1 MYHTAI
7 FDVYDTSVTKEL
19 FSYFDRLTA
28 GAKCMYNVANFH
40 IRQLMTGLKK
50 KPSERTPNEQ
60 SVIDKVAKYLPLIND
75 GIAERNRKRAANGK
89 KLTKPFAMPTAKKS
103 FVGKNFL
110 VAIFAMDNDPDYRS
124 LYSQAAQNT
133 VGECVEAWK
142 SFFALKKAG
151 VTDAKI
157 PRYKKKDHASVTFS
171 SQGCRIENGMLRLP
185 GTKIRFDVGSFPHHG
200 DKLIEVRIVPYFGHY
215 QIHILTDDLAEEPEK
230 KDPCEPRNAMMIDL
244 GVDNFAAITDSIG
257 RTPIAVKG
265 GYLKS
270 INQNWNRMNAKLKS
284 ILMKGHDPKTYH
296 PENTKH
302 MNAISAKRDRI
313 FRDMFYKISHF
324 ICRVAVSRGIDMIIV
339 GRNTGWK
346 QNADMGHKNN
356 QTFVQIP
363 HAQFIHALRVTAVK
377 YGIEVFEQEESY
389 TSRSSFIDDDPIPTY
404 GNPESPYI
412 SLSGRRAK
420 RGLYRTADG
429 TLINADVNGALNI
442 GRKYDPWMFEN
453 MTSDTRKRYASST
466 AVVGYRALH
475 PESKGK

>member
-7 FDVYDTSVTKEL
+7 FDVYDISATKEL
-19 FSYFDRLTA
+19 FSYFNRLTA
-28 GAKCMYNVANFH
+28 AAKYMYNVANFH

-50 KPSERTPNEQ
+50 EPSVRTPNEQ

-75 GIAERNRKRAANGK
+75 GIAERNRKRAADGK

-110 VAIFAMDNDPDYRS
+110 VAMFAMDNDPDYRS
-124 LYSQAAQNT
+124 LYAQAAQNV
-133 VGECVEAWK
+133 VGGCVEAWK

-151 VTDAKI
+151 VADAKI
-157 PRYKKKDHASVTFS
+157 PRYKKKDHVSVTFS
-171 SQGCRIENGMLRLP
+171 NQGCRIENGMLCLP
-185 GTKIRFDVGSFPHHG
+185 GTKIRFDVGSFPHCG
-200 DKLIEVRIVPYFGHY
+200 DKLIEVRIVPYYGHY

-257 RTPIAVKG
+257 RAPIAVKG

-284 ILMKGHDPKTYH
+284 ILMKGHNSKTYH
-296 PENTKH
+296 PENTKL
-302 MNAISAKRDRI
+302 MNAISAKRDCI

-346 QNADMGHKNN
+346 QNVDMGHKNN

-363 HAQFIHALRVTAVK
+363 HARFIFILKITAAK

-389 TSRSSFIDDDPIPTY
+389 TSKSSFIDDDPIPTY

-412 SLSGRRAK
+412 KLSGRRAK

-429 TLINADVNGALNI
+429 TQINADVNGSLNI
-442 GRKYDPWMFEN
+442 GRKYDPWMFED
-453 MTSDTRKRYASST
+453 MTSNARKRYASST

-475 PESKGK
+475 PESKGR

>member
-7 FDVYDTSVTKEL
+7 FDVYDASATKEL
-19 FSYFDRLTA
+19 FAYMDRLTA
-28 GAKCMYNVANFH
+28 GAKCMYNVTNFH

-50 KPSERTPNEQ
+50 DPSERTPNEQ
-60 SVIDKVAKYLPLIND
+60 SVIDKVGKYLPLINE
-75 GIAERNRKRAANGK
+75 GIAERNRKRAASGK
-89 KLTKPFAMPTAKKS
+89 KLTKLFAMPTVEKS

-110 VAIFAMDNDPDYRS
+110 VAMFAMDDDPDYRAM
-124 LYSQAAQNT
+124 YRPAAPNEVQER
-133 VGECVEAWK
+133 VGAWK

-151 VTDAKI
+151 DIDAKI
-157 PRYKKKDHASVTFS
+157 PRYKKKEHASVTFNN
-171 SQGCRIENGMLRLP
+171 QGCRIENGMLRLP
-185 GTKIRFDVGSFPHHG
+185 GTKIRFDVGSFPHCD
-200 DKLIEVRIVPYFGHY
+200 DKLIEIRIVPYFGHY

-244 GVDNFAAITDSIG
+244 GVDNFATITDSIG

-270 INQNWNRMNAKLKS
+270 VNQNWNRMNAMLKS

-296 PENTKH
+296 PENTKR
-302 MNAISAKRDRI
+302 MNAISARRDRI

-324 ICRVAVSRGIDMIIV
+324 ICTTAVSRGIDMIIV

-346 QNADMGHKNN
+346 QNANMGHRNN

-363 HAQFIHALRVTAVK
+363 YAQFINLLKVTALK

-412 SLSGRRAK
+412 NLSGRSVK
-420 RGLYRTADG
+420 RGLYRTADC
-429 TLINADVNGALNI
+429 TLVHSDVHDSQHI
-442 GRKYDPWMFEN
+442 GRED
-453 MTSDTRKRYASST
+453 
-466 AVVGYRALH
+466 H
-475 PESKGK
+475 Q